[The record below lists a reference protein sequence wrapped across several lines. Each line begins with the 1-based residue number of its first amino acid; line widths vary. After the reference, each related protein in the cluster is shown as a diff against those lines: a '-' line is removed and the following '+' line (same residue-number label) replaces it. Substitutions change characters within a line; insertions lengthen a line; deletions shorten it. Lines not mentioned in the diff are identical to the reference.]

1 VLPNFNSNGDL
12 PPGIHRANWNEVEQR
27 FGSGSKARTRAFT
40 ILKRVHDEAARTGSL
55 RSLYVFGSFVSVAP
69 EPRDVDV
76 VLIMT
81 RDFRIEDCS
90 SESRALF
97 SHLQAE
103 ARYGAS
109 VFWAREGTLPR
120 DFMQAWQVK
129 RDGSLRG
136 ILEVG

>member
-1 VLPNFNSNGDL
+1 MSLEPHPHLSSLWFVLRYLSEVLPALNSNGDL

-27 FGSGSKARTRAFT
+27 FGSGSKART
-40 ILKRVHDEAARTGSL
+40 
-55 RSLYVFGSFVSVAP
+55 
-69 EPRDVDV
+69 VDV